1 MRGSLAI
8 WGIRGIRGWKLA
20 AWTAAATIT
29 TPTWAALIAV
39 PDVAVVEG
47 TPEVEIP
54 ILISSSPAEAI
65 KDLVLRVQV
74 EDGGPEVAVALG
86 NPGGG
91 IDGPSMTKI
100 NFADSVFA
108 SKPFSHEPSAG
119 LGVTDPDPAD
129 NDAPGQFP
137 QLIEYNVNLIN
148 AGDKVEANGTLAKVK
163 FDLTGFVAGQV
174 FNLYVSNTVAGP
186 TEASDGN
193 QPGVVPLSL
202 TFDDGSI
209 TLQPIP
215 EPATLTLLGM
225 GALALCRRQQTRS

>member
-1 MRGSLAI
+1 
-8 WGIRGIRGWKLA
+8 
-20 AWTAAATIT
+20 
-29 TPTWAALIAV
+29 LIAV

-47 TPEVEIP
+47 TPEVEIS
-54 ILISSSPAEAI
+54 ILISSSPAQAI

-74 EDGGPEVAVALG
+74 EDGGPEVAIALG
-86 NPGGG
+86 NPGGT
-91 IDGPSMTKI
+91 DGPSMTKI
-100 NFADSVFA
+100 SFADSVFV
-108 SKPFSHEPSAG
+108 SKPFSHEPSAD
-119 LGVTDPDPAD
+119 LGVIDPDPAD
-129 NDAPGQFP
+129 NDDPGQFP

-148 AGDKVEANGTLAKVK
+148 AGDKVEANGTLAKIK

-209 TLQPIP
+209 TIRPIP

-225 GALALCRRQQTRS
+225 GALALYRRQQARS